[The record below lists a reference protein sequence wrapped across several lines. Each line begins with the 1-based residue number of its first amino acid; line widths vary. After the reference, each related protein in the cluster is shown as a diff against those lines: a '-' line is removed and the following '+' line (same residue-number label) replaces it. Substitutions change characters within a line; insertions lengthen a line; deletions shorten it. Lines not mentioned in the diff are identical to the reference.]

1 MGGHS
6 LLQEFF
12 LTKGSN
18 TDLLH
23 CRPILYSLSHQRS
36 PSFPSEVKK
45 KKKKLFSKH
54 WILTSKLDQIHGVGW
69 ALEVTSWN
77 RCNFTINN
85 IRNGVI
91 LEISNISGQ
100 KCKSLSVTISVSDS
114 LAAQNLIIQGWLGG
128 RTVNTK
134 TILYFMSHLMIQKYK
149 KHFSF
154 LNSEVQEEVQLSHP
168 HMTTGK
174 TILWLD
180 RPLSA
185 K

>member
-1 MGGHS
+1 MLSTLPLCLVTQAG
-6 LLQEFF
+6 
-12 LTKGSN
+12 
-18 TDLLH
+18 
-23 CRPILYSLSHQRS
+23 PILWDPIDCSPPGSYVRGIIQARIMEWVAIPFSRS
-36 PSFPSEVKK
+36 SSWPKDQILISCTAGLFFIVWATREAHHFLQK

-85 IRNGVI
+85 IRNGII

-134 TILYFMSHLMIQKYK
+134 TILYLCPI
-149 KHFSF
+149 
-154 LNSEVQEEVQLSHP
+154 
-168 HMTTGK
+168 
-174 TILWLD
+174 
-180 RPLSA
+180 
-185 K
+185 